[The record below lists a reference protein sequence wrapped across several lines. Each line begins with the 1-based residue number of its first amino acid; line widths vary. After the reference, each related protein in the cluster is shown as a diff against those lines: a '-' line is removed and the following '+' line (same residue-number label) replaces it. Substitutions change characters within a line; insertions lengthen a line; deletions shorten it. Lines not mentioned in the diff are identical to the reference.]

1 MAYDIGPRIGIEGEA
16 AFRDSIRNI
25 NTTLKTLA
33 TEMQAVNSQFDKND
47 KSQEALTAQNQV
59 LNKQIDAQKQKISE
73 LQKGLAAAAEKYGE
87 NDKVT
92 QGWQQSVN
100 KATADLNKMESE
112 LLSNNEAIKNY
123 GKAQLEAVK
132 NSEEF
137 KAAQEKLG
145 SMIDAVKKA
154 AIAAGTAVVGLMAG
168 GAKAAIEYESAF
180 AGVRKTVDATE
191 EEFAQLNQG
200 IRDMSKNMPQSA
212 TDIAAVAE
220 AAGQLGIQTDNI
232 LGFTKTMV
240 MLGDATNMSSDEA
253 ATSLARLANI
263 TQMPQSEFDKLGS
276 TIVALGNNL
285 ATTESEIV
293 AMGLRLAGAGKQ
305 IGLSE
310 AQILS
315 FAGALSS
322 VGIEAEAGGSAFS
335 RVMVDMQ
342 LAVET
347 NSEKLNDFAQVA
359 GMTASEFAK
368 AFKEDAAGALI
379 AFITGLGDAESKGTS
394 AIKVLDDMGITEI
407 RLRDALLRA
416 SGAGDLFSDSIKLGT
431 EAWQENV
438 ALTNEAEQ
446 RYATTESQI
455 NMLKNTIKDI
465 GIQIGEKLLPTI
477 KDMTQRL
484 KEVDTKPIV
493 DGFTWV
499 INNAGNI
506 ATAAAA
512 IGAAMLTWKVYSTI
526 FTLAKAI
533 LAYKEALVVA
543 KVAQQGLNIA
553 MKANVIGLIIT
564 AVAALVAGIIV
575 LWNTNEDFRNAVIG
589 AWGAIKAAGQAVWD
603 WLTTFFTETIP
614 AVITSAKEWF
624 AQLPTSIS
632 EAFTNAWTA
641 ISDWGASVLVWVA
654 DAIPKVIESVSR
666 FFSTLPEKIGYALGF
681 ALGKI
686 TKWGVETY
694 DWAKKQI
701 PIIIDNVVTIF
712 SELPGKIGQALTNAL
727 NTITQWGSNTLSWV
741 KINVP
746 IIINNI
752 TTFFSSLPGKIADSF
767 GKVLSGIS
775 TWAVDATNKVKT
787 EVPKITGQLVDFF
800 SKLPGKMMEIGA
812 NIIKGL
818 WEGIKNSTGW
828 LWDRL
833 NDFADGVIKGFKD
846 AFDIHSPS
854 RIMQDQVG
862 LMIGAGVA
870 EGIDNSIKRVSA
882 AMSGLNNAVA
892 LDTNMNTG
900 IQGRG
905 AVARGANSPMTIGAL
920 LHVDHLTIANDMDI
934 QETANRLGFL
944 YNQIVAAK
952 GGV

>member
-1 MAYDIGPRIGIEGEA
+1 
-16 AFRDSIRNI
+16 
-25 NTTLKTLA
+25 
-33 TEMQAVNSQFDKND
+33 MQAVTSQFDKND

-73 LQKGLAAAAEKYGE
+73 LQKGLTAAAEKYGE

-145 SMIDAVKKA
+145 GILDVVKKA
-154 AIAAGTAVVGLMAG
+154 AIAAGTAIVGLMAG

-253 ATSLARLANI
+253 ATALARLANI
-263 TQMPQSEFDKLGS
+263 TQMPQGEFDKLGS

-310 AQILS
+310 AQVLS

-347 NSEKLNDFAQVA
+347 NSKRLNDFAGVA
-359 GMTASEFAK
+359 GMTASEFKK

-379 AFITGLGDAESKGTS
+379 AFITGLGNAESQGTS
-394 AIKVLDDMGITEI
+394 AIKVLDDMGIAEI

-446 RYATTESQI
+446 RYSTTESQI

-465 GIQIGEKLLPTI
+465 GIEIGEKLLPTI

-484 KEVDTKPIV
+484 KEVDTEPIV
-493 DGFTWV
+493 SGFTWV

-506 ATAAAA
+506 ATAAAT
-512 IGAAMLTWKVYSTI
+512 IGAAMLTWKVYSTV
-526 FTLAKAI
+526 FTLVKAVM
-533 LAYKEALVVA
+533 AYKEALVA
-543 KVAQQGLNIA
+543 AQIAQQGLNIA
-553 MKANVIGLIIT
+553 MKANIIGLIIT
-564 AVAALVAGIIV
+564 AVAAL
-575 LWNTNEDFRNAVIG
+575 
-589 AWGAIKAAGQAVWD
+589 
-603 WLTTFFTETIP
+603 
-614 AVITSAKEWF
+614 
-624 AQLPTSIS
+624 
-632 EAFTNAWTA
+632 
-641 ISDWGASVLVWVA
+641 
-654 DAIPKVIESVSR
+654 
-666 FFSTLPEKIGYALGF
+666 
-681 ALGKI
+681 
-686 TKWGVETY
+686 
-694 DWAKKQI
+694 
-701 PIIIDNVVTIF
+701 
-712 SELPGKIGQALTNAL
+712 
-727 NTITQWGSNTLSWV
+727 
-741 KINVP
+741 
-746 IIINNI
+746 
-752 TTFFSSLPGKIADSF
+752 
-767 GKVLSGIS
+767 
-775 TWAVDATNKVKT
+775 
-787 EVPKITGQLVDFF
+787 
-800 SKLPGKMMEIGA
+800 
-812 NIIKGL
+812 
-818 WEGIKNSTGW
+818 
-828 LWDRL
+828 
-833 NDFADGVIKGFKD
+833 
-846 AFDIHSPS
+846 
-854 RIMQDQVG
+854 
-862 LMIGAGVA
+862 
-870 EGIDNSIKRVSA
+870 
-882 AMSGLNNAVA
+882 
-892 LDTNMNTG
+892 
-900 IQGRG
+900 
-905 AVARGANSPMTIGAL
+905 
-920 LHVDHLTIANDMDI
+920 
-934 QETANRLGFL
+934 
-944 YNQIVAAK
+944 
-952 GGV
+952 